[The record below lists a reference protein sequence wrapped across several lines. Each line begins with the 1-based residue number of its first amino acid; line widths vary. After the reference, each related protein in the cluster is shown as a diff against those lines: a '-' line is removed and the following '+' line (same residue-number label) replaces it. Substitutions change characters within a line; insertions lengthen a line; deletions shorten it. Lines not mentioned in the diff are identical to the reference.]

1 MGKGRKSVSSAL
13 CDMLTDGS
21 HTAAA
26 EAHAIAVNHGG
37 TFNTH
42 AYTVDTSG
50 RDSGGVGRVQ
60 GQNTKF

>member
-1 MGKGRKSVSSAL
+1 MEKVRKSVSSAL
-13 CDMLTDGS
+13 CDMRTDGS

-50 RDSGGVGRVQ
+50 RESGGVGRVH
-60 GQNTKF
+60 GQDTSF

>member
-1 MGKGRKSVSSAL
+1 MSSAL

-50 RDSGGVGRVQ
+50 RDSGGVGRDT
-60 GQNTKF
+60 NF